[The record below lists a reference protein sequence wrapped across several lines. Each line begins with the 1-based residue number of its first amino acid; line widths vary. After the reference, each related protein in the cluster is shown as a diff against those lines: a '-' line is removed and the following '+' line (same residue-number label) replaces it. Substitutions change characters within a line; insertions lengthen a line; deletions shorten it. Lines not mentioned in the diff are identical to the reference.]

1 MRPENTGMIIKLK
14 VFIKKELISVV
25 TFLLACVSA
34 IFVPPSIKYFSYI
47 NWEVLSLLF
56 CLMIVVAGV
65 SSAGAIRKFS
75 RYLILKAKSLKKITF
90 MLVMLCFFTS
100 MLITNDV
107 ALITFIPLTIV
118 IMSLHGTTKMIYV
131 ISLQTI
137 AANIGSMLTPIGNP
151 QNIYL
156 WAYYKIPAFEFFTIT
171 SMTVI
176 TAFLVLAILSFV
188 ISDSSIHVEF
198 PEKIDKLPVK
208 SMIAYGIMFAA
219 CISTVFGIL
228 NYAICFAIVI
238 LIVLLTDRKL
248 LLMVDYGLLLTFIG
262 FFIFLGNIGSL
273 EIIREF
279 VKSFIDGN
287 EFISGI
293 ALSQIISNVPAAI
306 MLSGFTDKY
315 REILLGTNIGGLGT
329 LIASLASIISFK
341 FYNASPGAKTL
352 RYIGIFTA
360 LNAGVLLLLILSY
373 IVFK

>member
-1 MRPENTGMIIKLK
+1 M
-14 VFIKKELISVV
+14 IKKELIAVI
-25 TFLLACVSA
+25 TILLAVVSA
-34 IFVPPSIKYFSYI
+34 IIVPPSIKYLSYI

-65 SSAGAIRKFS
+65 SSIGAIQKFS
-75 RYLILKAKSLKKITF
+75 RFLILKARSLKKITF
-90 MLVMLCFFTS
+90 ILVMLCFFTS
-100 MLITNDV
+100 MFITNDV

-156 WAYYKIPAFEFFTIT
+156 WAYYEIPAFEFFAIT
-171 SMTVI
+171 SVTVI
-176 TAFLVLAILSFV
+176 TAFLILAILSFL

-198 PEKIDKLPVK
+198 PEKIHELPVK
-208 SMIAYGIMFAA
+208 SMISYGVMFAA
-219 CISTVFGIL
+219 CIMTVLGFL
-228 NYAICFAIVI
+228 TYAICFGIVI
-238 LIVLLTDRKL
+238 LIVLVTDSKL
-248 LLMVDYGLLLTFIG
+248 LRMVDYGLLLTFVG

-293 ALSQIISNVPAAI
+293 ILSQMISNVPAAI
-306 MLSGFTDKY
+306 MLSGFTEKY

-341 FYNASPGAKTL
+341 FYNASPGAKPF

-360 LNAGVLLLLILSY
+360 LNAAVLFLLSLAY
-373 IVFK
+373 IVFNK